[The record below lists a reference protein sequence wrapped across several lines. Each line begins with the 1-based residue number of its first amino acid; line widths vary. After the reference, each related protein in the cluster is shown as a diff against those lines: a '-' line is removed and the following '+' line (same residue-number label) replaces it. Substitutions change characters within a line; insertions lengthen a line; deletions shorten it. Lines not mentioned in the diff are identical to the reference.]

1 MSIANLLTSQNPN
14 DQSYL
19 NITVNDLVVDGNE
32 SILGNL
38 TVAGSITASGGIITP
53 GNITVQ
59 NANPSI
65 SILNNATNVNRSTL
79 VLQGAA
85 ALAATPTKIQQAT
98 DGTFIIEDFTP
109 NVNINLIPHGTG
121 VVQITGGETI
131 SGNLLV
137 NGSSA
142 TISGAQA
149 NIFATVTSGSN
160 SPSLNLTQ
168 GANPLSSIYVDT
180 TGKLNIQNLSSAD
193 INLNPL
199 TGFVD
204 LNGPNYPAGPY
215 PLTLN
220 SSNQIVAG
228 TNPISTGLFTPQLQ
242 FGGASVGITY
252 NLQIGKYTQVGNI
265 VFFNLEIALTSKG
278 SSTGAAT
285 VIGLPFTFA
294 SSFITSSPVYS
305 TAITTASHDSD
316 IFANGSVL
324 TPGSLG
330 FIAVQTSVPTGVGL
344 LDTNFSNTS
353 SFIITG
359 SYFTS

>member
-1 MSIANLLTSQNPN
+1 MSLNELIQITPKPWLNCEVNNL
-14 DQSYL
+14 
-19 NITVNDLVVDGNE
+19 IVD
-32 SILGNL
+32 GNL
-38 TVAGSITASGGIITP
+38 TVSGSFIPT
-53 GNITVQ
+53 GNITVA

-65 SILNNATNVNRSTL
+65 NIINNATNINRSTL
-79 VLQGAA
+79 LLQGAA
-85 ALAATPTKIQQAT
+85 SLAATPTKIQQAT

-121 VVQITGGETI
+121 VVQITGDETI

-142 TISGAQA
+142 TVSGAQA

-160 SPSLNLTQ
+160 RPSLNLTQ
-168 GANPLSSIYVDT
+168 GSNPLSSIFVDS
-180 TGKLNIQNLSSAD
+180 TGQLNIQNQSSAD

-215 PLTLN
+215 PLALN
-220 SSNQIVAG
+220 SSNQIIAG

-252 NLQIGKYTQVGNI
+252 NLQVGKYTQVSNI
-265 VFFNLEIALTSKG
+265 VFFNLEIGLTSKG

-294 SSFITSSPVYS
+294 SGFVTSSPVY
-305 TAITTASHDSD
+305 TVAITTASHDSD

-330 FIAVQTSVPTGVGL
+330 FIAVQTSVPASVGL
-344 LDTNFSNTS
+344 VDTNFSNTS
-353 SFIITG
+353 AFIISG